1 MRVIIN
7 GKDCGISAWT
17 PRILEVPADAFH
29 AGSNTV
35 ELVVSN
41 TLAGLFEGQYFDQK
55 LHKYVQI
62 EDQTKDVTE
71 EKSFKAW

>member
-1 MRVIIN
+1 M
-7 GKDCGISAWT
+7 
-17 PRILEVPADAFH
+17 
-29 AGSNTV
+29 